1 MEISPVSTNSGMAAV
16 TRQLETNMSLQ
27 MEVMKTIADGQQQMV
42 DLLQSMGIGQ
52 GIDVMA

>member
-1 MEISPVSTNSGMAAV
+1 MEISPVSANSGMAAA
-16 TRQLETNMSLQ
+16 TRQLEANMSLQ
-27 MEVMKTIADGQQQMV
+27 IEVMKTIADGQKQMV